1 MITKTKLKKGDN
13 VIVLTGKDKGKTG
26 SILSIFSKK
35 NKAIVKGINVVKKH
49 QKPTKQSGGGII
61 DKELSIHLSN
71 LSILD
76 SKNNKTLISAT
87 SVGKKNKDKKKSE
100 KSAEVAQILIKKA
113 LEKKITNVYL
123 DRGGYRFHGW
133 IKSLADAIRNGG
145 IRF

>member
-76 SKNNKTLISAT
+76 SKNNKKTKIGYKLD
-87 SVGKKNKDKKKSE
+87 NDKKTRIFK
-100 KSAEVAQILIKKA
+100 KTGEVIK
-113 LEKKITNVYL
+113 
-123 DRGGYRFHGW
+123 
-133 IKSLADAIRNGG
+133 
-145 IRF
+145 